1 MDDVPLAMLE
11 KVVAERDRL
20 RAVVDALVPFADH
33 GEDCAVNA
41 DYPCNC
47 GLDRIFAQLDAR
59 PEATDG

>member
-41 DYPCNC
+41 DYP
-47 GLDRIFAQLDAR
+47 
-59 PEATDG
+59 